1 MNEGSTAGVA
11 PKSGWVLP
19 FICGTARERFLLSIG
34 LCKQCLDQASLDY
47 GVLRP
52 LQQTCA
58 LRVADSR
65 ERQPHAL
72 AQPLSTTTLMSSSWC
87 PTLGTARELFSRAYY
102 PLACMLQ
109 PFVGKPAGDAKKL
122 EDVSSLEPAVDAA
135 ARAAF
140 AEAASLVQQSSGLS
154 NAAKLGLYALYKQ
167 ALVGDAP
174 ADPPS
179 AAGWDVAAK
188 LKWRAW
194 VELRGMPRVE
204 ATYAYTR
211 TAHEQINGGAQGGD
225 AEGDESIW
233 DDAPDDIRMGGAVQ
247 SRMAF
252 DPDDGGGADSE
263 APPLHAAAKRG
274 DARGCRALLEAAAG
288 ATAVD
293 EADADGQTA
302 LHWAADGGHANVA
315 AVLLE
320 FGASPDAQDADGST
334 PLHMACVCEQLDVA
348 RLLVERGADVGLR
361 DGDGQS
367 AADLAPSAMAE
378 ALGLRR

>member
-1 MNEGSTAGVA
+1 M
-11 PKSGWVLP
+11 
-19 FICGTARERFLLSIG
+19 
-34 LCKQCLDQASLDY
+34 
-47 GVLRP
+47 
-52 LQQTCA
+52 
-58 LRVADSR
+58 
-65 ERQPHAL
+65 
-72 AQPLSTTTLMSSSWC
+72 M
-87 PTLGTARELFSRAYY
+87 
-102 PLACMLQ
+102 Q
-109 PFVGKPAGDAKKL
+109 PFVGRPAGDSKKL
-122 EDVSSLEPAVDAA
+122 EDVSTLEPAVEPA

-140 AEAASLVQQSSGLS
+140 AEAASLVQRSSGLS

-194 VELRGMPRVE
+194 AELRGMPRAE

-211 TAHEQINGGAQGGD
+211 TANEQINGGG
-225 AEGDESIW
+225 AEGAVKGEESIW

-252 DPDDGGGADSE
+252 DPDEHDGADAD
-263 APPLHAAAKRG
+263 APPLHVAAKRG
-274 DARGCRALLEAAAG
+274 DARGCRVLLEAAAG

-302 LHWAADGGHANVA
+302 LHWAADGGHAAVA

-320 FGASPDAQDADGST
+320 FGARPDAQDADGST

-348 RLLVERGADVGLR
+348 RLLCERGADAALR

-367 AADLAPSAMAE
+367 ATDLAPAAMAE
-378 ALGLRR
+378 ALGLR